1 MVYVQVLCICL
12 VMSTLVNARHA
23 LDTVQELHKNVGNS
37 LLTIRK
43 QYPESQTQ
51 VYSTIDQ
58 ISKLCDISKKQYNK
72 RKELKT
78 ALAQEKETSAK
89 LKQRLDTVAHKLLA
103 AQQEVENR
111 TQRLNA
117 LKDQQE
123 KELLA
128 QQERAQQEKLA
139 ATNKVIPTPVEQTS
153 LTETPSTTE
162 A

>member
-1 MVYVQVLCICL
+1 
-12 VMSTLVNARHA
+12 MSTLVNARHA